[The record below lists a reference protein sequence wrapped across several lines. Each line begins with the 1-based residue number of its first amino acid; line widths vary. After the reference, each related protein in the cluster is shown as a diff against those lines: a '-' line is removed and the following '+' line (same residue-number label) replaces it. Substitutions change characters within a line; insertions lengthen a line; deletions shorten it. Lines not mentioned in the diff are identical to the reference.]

1 MLPQIKT
8 ILYATGLGPGAPHVF
23 RYALAEAEKH
33 DARIVVLHA
42 LEPLSSFGQQLVEL
56 HISHEQSEQIHRQAR
71 EHARRKIE
79 ERVQRLCDKEVCHA
93 PSGAGLVKDIRV
105 VEGNPAVEIVE
116 QARSVKADLIVMG
129 THRHT
134 VIGDA
139 VLGNTANK
147 VMHRSEIPV
156 LLVRIPEGFREEGF

>member
-1 MLPQIKT
+1 MLPEIKT
-8 ILYATGLGPGAPHVF
+8 ILYATDLGAGAPHVF

-71 EHARRKIE
+71 EHARKKIE
-79 ERVQRLCDKEVCHA
+79 ERVRRLCDKEVCHA
-93 PSGAGLVKDIRV
+93 PSGAALVKEIRV
-105 VEGNPAVEIVE
+105 VEGNPAVEIIE
-116 QARSVKADLIVMG
+116 QARAVKADLIIMG

-134 VIGDA
+134 VLGDA
-139 VLGNTANK
+139 VLGHTANK
-147 VMHRSEIPV
+147 VMHRAEIPV

>member
-1 MLPQIKT
+1 MLPKIAT
-8 ILYATGLGPGAPHVF
+8 ILYATDLGAGAPHVF

-33 DARIVVLHA
+33 DARIVILHA
-42 LEPLSSFGQQLVEL
+42 MEPLSTFGQHLIEL
-56 HISHEQSEQIHRQAR
+56 HISQQQSERIHRQAR
-71 EHARRKIE
+71 EHARKKIE

-93 PSGAGLVKDIRV
+93 PSGAGLVGEIRV
-105 VEGNPAVEIVE
+105 VEGHPANEIMA
-116 QARSVKADLIVMG
+116 QAREVKADLIVMG

-139 VLGNTANK
+139 VLGHTANK

-156 LLVRIPEGFREEGF
+156 LLVRIPEGYHEEGF